1 MTRSLSTYQH
11 RLSSVSMQLI
21 CRLNRLATGAILL
34 VATSFLPSPAE
45 AQFDLSEIGYDG
57 FAEAVDDVMV
67 AAFESG
73 RVESVLVKVGDHVKA
88 GQVLAI
94 LEQGPQRINVESAE
108 IVAAMRGPLKV
119 AAAERRLHEMR
130 VKQLQDLAGKGNAR
144 PEEVERAETEMEMAI
159 ARYLNATEEVAQR
172 EVELKNAQE
181 QLRRRQVVS
190 PVDGVV
196 AKIFL
201 DPGEFVLPSE
211 LTVAR
216 VINAS
221 KLKAVF
227 NVPAIEAIRLSVGH
241 VVRVEFASVSRSA
254 EGVIET
260 IAPMIDAD
268 SGTVAVTVIV
278 DNSSKLWTPGDRCLM
293 DPSIRPKPRRASS
306 IFPNLPAAK
315 PTVIVSDNSVTI
327 TDLPTR
333 NASLYPNNDSNR
345 Q

>member
-1 MTRSLSTYQH
+1 MRSLRRTF
-11 RLSSVSMQLI
+11 
-21 CRLNRLATGAILL
+21 RLATAAIVLWGA
-34 VATSFLPSPAE
+34 SFPTLPAG

-73 RVESVLVKVGDHVKA
+73 RVESVLVKVGDQVKA

-94 LEQGPQRINVESAE
+94 LEQSPQRINVQSAE
-108 IVAAMRGPLKV
+108 IAAAMRGQLKV
-119 AAAERRLHEMR
+119 AEAERRLHEMR
-130 VKQLQDLAGKGNAR
+130 LKQLRELAGNGNAR
-144 PEEVERAETEMEMAI
+144 PEEVDRADAELQMAI
-159 ARYLNATEEVAQR
+159 AKYLNATEEVAHR

-181 QLRRRQVVS
+181 QLRRRQVIS
-190 PVDGVV
+190 PIDGVV
-196 AKIFL
+196 AKISL
-201 DPGEFVLPSE
+201 DPGEYVLPSE

-216 VINAS
+216 VINPS

-227 NVPAIEAIRLSVGH
+227 NVPAAEAIRLTSGH

-268 SGTVAVTVIV
+268 SGTVAITVIV

-306 IFPNLPAAK
+306 ILPNQLPTS
-315 PTVIVSDNSVTI
+315 PMIIVSGDSVTI

-333 NASLYPNNDSNR
+333 NASLYPSEERNR